1 MDSRVRGSDVV
12 LNRRPFGPVGII
24 DIGSNSVRF
33 VAYAGSERV
42 PSTLFNEKVMAGLG
56 RELGTTGRLPEGA
69 MSQALRALARFKLL
83 ASEMRL
89 KSLHAVATAAV
100 RDAENGED
108 FLREARRIGITPRLI
123 SGEEE
128 ARLAALGVIS
138 AIPQARGVVADL
150 GGGSLELTPVSAGKP
165 APGISLPLGV
175 LRIGPQ
181 ASAKALAATMK
192 RSLPPALLAA
202 GAEQTL
208 YLVGGSFRAFV
219 QIDQLLANHPL
230 PIVHGHALDHARVR
244 ELRQLVRSTSAEELK
259 QRFGLSG
266 TRAHTLAAGAAVLE
280 ALFRVLEP
288 ARVVASAY
296 GLREG
301 LLYDHLS
308 PERRLEDPLLAAA
321 LEAGEKLGRFGDH
334 GAELDRWIDPLFPDD
349 DQPARRLRLAACL
362 LADVAWEAHPDFRA
376 GWAVDMGVH
385 GNWVGIDAEGRT
397 VIGRTLWSAFGGDGS
412 FSRELAELVDERVLE
427 HAGRWGAAIRLA
439 QRLSGGTERIL
450 GRSSIAAEEGAV
462 VLRLQERDRG
472 LYSDATAR
480 RHRQLA
486 GLMGCEARVVVS

>member
-1 MDSRVRGSDVV
+1 MT
-12 LNRRPFGPVGII
+12 RRSFGPVGII

-42 PSTLFNEKVMAGLG
+42 PSTLFNEKVAAGLG
-56 RELGTTGRLPEGA
+56 RELATTGRLPEKA
-69 MSQALRALARFKLL
+69 MDQAIAALARFRLL
-83 ASEMRL
+83 AREMKL
-89 KSLHAVATAAV
+89 KTLHAVATAAV
-100 RDAENGED
+100 RDAANGAD
-108 FLREARRIGITPRLI
+108 FLRRAREVGIEPQVI

-150 GGGSLELTPVSAGKP
+150 GGGSLELTPVADGAAGT
-165 APGISLPLGV
+165 GISLPLGV
-175 LRIGPQ
+175 LRLGGN
-181 ASAKALAATMK
+181 ASAKSIATILKRDVPPAILAA
-192 RSLPPALLAA
+192 AA
-202 GAEQTL
+202 ERTL

-219 QIDQLLANHPL
+219 QLDQMLGKHPL
-230 PIVHGHALDHARVR
+230 PIVHGHALEGLRAR
-244 ELRQLVRSTSAEELK
+244 ELRQIVRGLSPEELK
-259 QRFGLSG
+259 GRYGFST
-266 TRAHTLAAGAAVLE
+266 TRSQTLGAAAAVLD

-288 ARVVASAY
+288 ARAVASAY

-301 LLYDHLS
+301 LLFDHLS
-308 PERRLEDPLLAAA
+308 PDIRAEDPLLAAA

-349 DQPARRLRLAACL
+349 DRVARRLRLAACL

-397 VIGRTLWSAFGGDGS
+397 VIGRTLWAAFGGEGP
-412 FSRELAELVDERVLE
+412 FSPDLADLVEERVLE
-427 HAGRWGAAIRLA
+427 HAGQWGAAIRLA
-439 QRLSGGTERIL
+439 QRLSGGTERLL
-450 GRSSIAAEEGAV
+450 GRTAVALDGDDV
-462 VLRLQERDRG
+462 VLRLKAKDRAI
-472 LYSDATAR
+472 YSDAAAR

-486 GLMGCEARVVVS
+486 LLMGGSARVELV